1 VIIGE
6 IELNWLQGIR
16 GRYSVP
22 NLIEGSMRVNAASEP
37 EHLSRAL
44 SDLIALRGLAGVRGQ
59 AQLNADWKEVAGETF
74 AAQTKVLGMK
84 RGVLNIGVSNS
95 ALLSELA
102 SFHKMTLVENL
113 RERRPDLR
121 LRDVKFRLNGQ
132 LGSGG

>member
-1 VIIGE
+1 
-6 IELNWLQGIR
+6 
-16 GRYSVP
+16 
-22 NLIEGSMRVNAASEP
+22 MNAASEP

-44 SDLIALRGLAGVRGQ
+44 SDLIALRGFARVRGQ
-59 AQLNADWKEVAGETF
+59 AQLSDDWNEVAGDAF
-74 AAQTKVLGMK
+74 AAQTKVLGIK

-102 SFHKMTLVENL
+102 SFHKNTLVAKL

-121 LRDVKFRLNGQ
+121 LRGVKFRLNGQ

>member
-1 VIIGE
+1 M
-6 IELNWLQGIR
+6 
-16 GRYSVP
+16 S
-22 NLIEGSMRVNAASEP
+22 AASGP

-59 AQLNADWKEVAGETF
+59 AQLNADWNEVAGETF
-74 AAQTKVLGMK
+74 AAQTKVLGVK

-102 SFHKMTLVENL
+102 SFHKITLIEKL
-113 RERRPDLR
+113 RERRPDLH

>member
-1 VIIGE
+1 
-6 IELNWLQGIR
+6 
-16 GRYSVP
+16 
-22 NLIEGSMRVNAASEP
+22 MNAESDP
-37 EHLSRAL
+37 KHLSRAL
-44 SDLIALRGLAGVRGQ
+44 SELIALRGWAGVRGQ
-59 AQLNADWKEVAGETF
+59 AQLNADWNEVAGETF

-113 RERRPDLR
+113 RERRPDLK